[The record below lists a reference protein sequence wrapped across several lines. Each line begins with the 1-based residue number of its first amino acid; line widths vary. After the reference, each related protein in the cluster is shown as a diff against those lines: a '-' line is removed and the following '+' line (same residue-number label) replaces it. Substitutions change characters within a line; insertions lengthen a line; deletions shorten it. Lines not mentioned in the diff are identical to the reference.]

1 MAIGDHHEW
10 HSTSYVDEWIKDADA
25 HDAQRRPLL
34 HRAAGLLPFASDTA
48 IWVLDVGGGYGQ
60 FSAEVLAT
68 FPRARVC
75 LQDYS
80 VPMVER
86 ARQRLAQFGDRVEY
100 RVCDLRDSDWPAQ
113 VGGSFDA
120 VVSAL
125 AIHNLGEPAAIRKAF
140 VDIANLLRPGGCFF
154 DLDLVLDMTF
164 APPGSALGELYARGG
179 PIPHHSD
186 ADESHH
192 HRLPAD
198 IVVPTLEDHLHWLRD
213 AGFAEVDCVWKQFSE
228 VFLCGFHSP

>member
-1 MAIGDHHEW
+1 MGARRRWWLRAIQCRSPRHIPTGAG
-10 HSTSYVDEWIKDADA
+10 V
-25 HDAQRRPLL
+25 P
-34 HRAAGLLPFASDTA
+34 AGLLGADGRAGATA
-48 IWVLDVGGGYGQ
+48 
-60 FSAEVLAT
+60 
-68 FPRARVC
+68 
-75 LQDYS
+75 
-80 VPMVER
+80 
-86 ARQRLAQFGDRVEY
+86 LAQFGDRVEY

-140 VDIANLLRPGGCFF
+140 VDIANLLRAGGCFF

-186 ADESHH
+186 ADESHTTGYPPTSSS
-192 HRLPAD
+192 RRWKTTSTGCEMPASLKWTACGSSS
-198 IVVPTLEDHLHWLRD
+198 PKCSC
-213 AGFAEVDCVWKQFSE
+213 AGSTA
-228 VFLCGFHSP
+228 HSPLTAPTVTGLAQAAESE